1 MKCLDKCRG
10 VLSVSEESIAN
21 ATKLR
26 KANKVSLMHVLKD
39 ERFVGI
45 VREKD

>member
-1 MKCLDKCRG
+1 MERRA
-10 VLSVSEESIAN
+10 VAVSEETSIAN

-39 ERFVGI
+39 EGL
-45 VREKD
+45 